1 MFKKSISGV
10 LITLSII
17 CGQLFVLE
25 SKASAAV
32 TSIALEFQSGTYGT
46 ASWVNLG
53 DLASRSGSTA
63 SVPKSL
69 TKSSGPSPY
78 TMTGLDSIT
87 GQSYQY
93 QTLQDYRTTATLRES
108 FDVTTFQDP
117 NITCEPG
124 SIIYSG
130 CGAQTSNGVTYD
142 GHSNV
147 FQLASDIND
156 IGNHGNSRM
165 SQVYGAVFGPEI
177 WSVPFE
183 ATTGKSVSFD
193 WAANNGSDDYEIYAF
208 LVRISSASGSSCTTS
223 SGPSSYGLTTPIT
236 SHSLIAYGRGTVQ
249 TWTTAS
255 GAIPQN
261 GCYRFRFVSG
271 SFDQTGGY
279 ALGASLYVDNTV
291 ILGQTQTVTFP
302 QPSDLITASN
312 DQTFNS
318 GASSNAPGASLT
330 FTSLTPSTCSID
342 SAGVITALANQVGA
356 CTIEVSASP
365 YGDYA
370 GSIPVSRS
378 FALLAAPNA
387 PSGQGTSLISGSAE
401 TCATLTANIG
411 AWNTG
416 GATIT
421 STSYQWKRSDT
432 LGGTYAEISGANGNT
447 YTTKSE
453 DLNKYIKVTITRTNS
468 VGSGVE
474 TTPALLISS
483 AGAGTCNKPKVIPAS
498 YLTFAQNGADNNSYP
513 QSEVQGDTQP
523 LWKNVLT
530 RAGYTFTGWNTKADG
545 SGTAYADQASF
556 KFDQDYVTLYA
567 QWKLIQT
574 APTLSWA
581 TPAAIQAGTA
591 LSATQLN
598 ALLSVPGL
606 CTYSPAA
613 TTVLP
618 VGKNTLSVTCVPT
631 DPKYST
637 VSTSVVV
644 EVLAPATVT
653 WPAPASIQE
662 GTPLGSA
669 QLNATAS
676 VPGSFV
682 YETKE
687 GTLLTAGKSTLRTTF
702 TPTDT
707 RLSPVTAEV
716 TIEVTAKP
724 VIIPEAP
731 ASPSYSLTGDQKSTV
746 TWGAGKNAAT
756 YTVQV
761 DGSNACSVAA
771 LTCDIAQLLGPSN
784 VVTVTSVASNSK
796 TSAPVTA
803 SYIPPA
809 APISLAVVNFDSAKS
824 TIKSSEETK
833 LDAFAAHV
841 KAAGFTTVTVQGH
854 TDSVGGVDNQK
865 LSLARANATITY
877 LKKLLPNVS
886 FAITGF
892 ADTKPVADNS
902 TEAGKAANRRVEIF
916 IP

>member
-1 MFKKSISGV
+1 MIF
-10 LITLSII
+10 
-17 CGQLFVLE
+17 
-25 SKASAAV
+25 
-32 TSIALEFQSGTYGT
+32 
-46 ASWVNLG
+46 SWVCLGVALLFGFNNSWDKLMVARLKKPFSLLISFAILLVGNL
-53 DLASRSGSTA
+53 LSSNHSAYA
-63 SVPKSL
+63 SV
-69 TKSSGPSPY
+69 
-78 TMTGLDSIT
+78 DN
-87 GQSYQY
+87 SY
-93 QTLQDYRTTATLRES
+93 E
-108 FDVTTFQDP
+108 
-117 NITCEPG
+117 
-124 SIIYSG
+124 
-130 CGAQTSNGVTYD
+130 
-142 GHSNV
+142 
-147 FQLASDIND
+147 
-156 IGNHGNSRM
+156 
-165 SQVYGAVFGPEI
+165 
-177 WSVPFE
+177 
-183 ATTGKSVSFD
+183 
-193 WAANNGSDDYEIYAF
+193 
-208 LVRISSASGSSCTTS
+208 SGSSVYLNGSYVQVGIASNGRFGTGDSVPSGTTGVTWHP
-223 SGPSSYGLTTPIT
+223 SGGRGSIGFVADRNRDNTWLDTDFFTPGTPQEGWGIDISGRTSRFDYYHSDTATQSFGDVNLTTNEMYVVHTTVIGNIKIEQRYSVP
-236 SHSLIAYGRGTVQ
+236 RGTGVFNGDQNLNVQ
-249 TWTTAS
+249 
-255 GAIPQN
+255 
-261 GCYRFRFVSG
+261 
-271 SFDQTGGY
+271 
-279 ALGASLYVDNTV
+279 
-291 ILGQTQTVTFP
+291 
-302 QPSDLITASN
+302 
-312 DQTFNS
+312 
-318 GASSNAPGASLT
+318 
-330 FTSLTPSTCSID
+330 
-342 SAGVITALANQVGA
+342 
-356 CTIEVSASP
+356 
-365 YGDYA
+365 
-370 GSIPVSRS
+370 
-378 FALLAAPNA
+378 
-387 PSGQGTSLISGSAE
+387 
-401 TCATLTANIG
+401 
-411 AWNTG
+411 
-416 GATIT
+416 
-421 STSYQWKRSDT
+421 
-432 LGGTYAEISGANGNT
+432 
-447 YTTKSE
+447 
-453 DLNKYIKVTITRTNS
+453 VTITNIGGGTETDINYLRNVDPDNLQDVTGNYDTTNTIVS
-468 VGSGVE
+468 QYGVNSKGYSLVSA
-474 TTPALLISS
+474 TNPDTRQTPAGTSYVGLFSTDSRSSVSEAAFGVPIPVTQVADTSAYGWFGNPEIDGPFPYLGLGYNNTTVGLSRNHDAGISILFRLGSLS
-483 AGAGTCNKPKVIPAS
+483 AGQSTRFNFSYVLSATSAADLVASAPVIPKVIPAS